1 MSDDQ
6 QKRLLELR
14 KFASSRISAKLP
26 IIVNQ
31 PIEARFQSIN
41 VSHHGMLIQGTEAL
55 EMGSVIKL
63 KTALPPHKKIV
74 LITARVVRV
83 SHENNLYSM
92 GIQFL
97 EIDSQAYMYWL
108 EYIYKIEMM
117 DTQDSDASATKM
129 ILNERKKQGY
139 NTRKILVSFDTQE
152 QAKQFVLEKIRDH
165 KIFLN
170 LSTLKIPGDTI
181 ILSFSI
187 VDQYKDLQI
196 KTKIL
201 SSEDASFKPDW
212 AVLGLPLQINESE
225 EDIRIKLNHFSS

>member
-1 MSDDQ
+1 MSNDQ

-26 IIVNQ
+26 IAVNH
-31 PIEARFQSIN
+31 PIQARYQSLN

-55 EMGSVIKL
+55 SMGAVIKL

-74 LITARVVRV
+74 PITARVVRV
-83 SHENNLYSM
+83 NHENNLHSM

-129 ILNERKKQGY
+129 ILNERKKQGC

-170 LSTLKIPGDTI
+170 ISTLKIPGDNL
-181 ILSFSI
+181 ILAFSI

-201 SSEDASFKPDW
+201 SSDDASFQPDW

-225 EDIRIKLNHFSS
+225 DDIRIKLNHFAD